1 MLPQIQN
8 FFQMSEIALTIRALR
23 QEMLATNIANS
34 ETANYKSKDIDFNE
48 TMKNIKNHK
57 KKFDALTTKSNKNF
71 YKNIIPYLKIN
82 TSSKNINKSNNNTV
96 DMNQERIKFAE
107 NAIQYQIL
115 LSILNAQIKDMST
128 AIKG

>member
-1 MLPQIQN
+1 MFSGIQN

-57 KKFDALTTKSNKNF
+57 KKFNFLATKSNKNF
-71 YKNIIPYLKIN
+71 YKNIIPYLKIH
-82 TSSKNINKSNNNTV
+82 TTSKNINKKNNTV
-96 DMNQERIKFAE
+96 DMNKERIKFTE

-115 LSILNAQIKDMST
+115 LTILNSQIKNIST